1 MYSPYASPKATIEVL
16 KKTGLYTKKNLGQHF
31 LIDDNVIGHILSL
44 AAIRAEDVIVEVGP
58 GIGTLTCAL
67 LDTEAH
73 IVAVEFDPA
82 LPALLEETFGA
93 RDNFVLVVGDAV
105 KVTSAELGAAFG
117 EPTALVANLPYQVAA
132 TVVLRFFET
141 LPSLQS
147 ATVMVQAE
155 VAQRMAAHPGSKSY
169 GAYTVKLNL
178 LAHAVGN
185 FAVSRNSFLPPPRV
199 ESTVIRLEKRSLVA
213 NVEEYKKV
221 ARIID
226 CAFAQRR
233 KTIRNSLKATLEI
246 STETL
251 EKAFLAAGIDPQSRA
266 EMLEANAFITLA
278 QKIQDLTKIFC

>member
-16 KKTGLYTKKNLGQHF
+16 KKAGLYTKKNLGQHF

-67 LDTEAH
+67 LDTKARV
-73 IVAVEFDPA
+73 VAVEFDPA
-82 LPALLEETFGA
+82 LPVLLEKTFGA
-93 RDNFVLVVGDAV
+93 QENFALVVGDAA
-105 KVTSAELGAAFG
+105 KVTPSELGAAFG

-141 LPSLQS
+141 LPSISS

-178 LAHAVGN
+178 LARAIES

-199 ESTVIRLEKRSLVA
+199 ESTVIRLEKNPLVDTG
-213 NVEEYKKV
+213 EEYRKV
-221 ARIID
+221 AKIID
-226 CAFAQRR
+226 GAFAQRR

-246 STETL
+246 APDKL
-251 EKAFLAAGIDPQSRA
+251 EQALLAAGIDPQSRA
-266 EMLEANAFITLA
+266 EMLEPHAFITLS
-278 QKIQDLTKIFC
+278 QKIQDLT